1 MGIPNTS
8 LLSVAISHPAR
19 ATTRGNLRSCH
30 DATRRAPVVRRGLR
44 GNQACAGSPVS
55 RSAANDRVEAELCD
69 ARRWLPL
76 SRRWGSL
83 GEAAALGRRQPC
95 NEGGVSYGIAGGTFT
110 TEATAPYRPATPSQ
124 MPNLHA
130 GRMSRPAARLIAPAD
145 PKRLVVVARRQR
157 RDDEMP
163 VDRAVRAGITHEM
176 TVNRE
181 ALRRPAA
188 RNDIRSGSLEA
199 SIVDV

>member
-95 NEGGVSYGIAGGTFT
+95 NEGGVSHGIAEGTFYNRGDGAVPPGHAVANAQPPRGT
-110 TEATAPYRPATPSQ
+110 DVPTCCS
-124 MPNLHA
+124 PNCA
-130 GRMSRPAARLIAPAD
+130 G
-145 PKRLVVVARRQR
+145 
-157 RDDEMP
+157 
-163 VDRAVRAGITHEM
+163 
-176 TVNRE
+176 
-181 ALRRPAA
+181 
-188 RNDIRSGSLEA
+188 
-199 SIVDV
+199 